1 MAKIAI
7 VTGGCRGI
15 GLAISRRL
23 TRDGMQV
30 VAVGRRDKADC
41 KEALEKISSEGLEPY
56 YINADVSSSDD
67 RKRIVEET
75 ISKFGRIDVLVN
87 NAGVAPKVRS
97 SILEMSE
104 ESWDYVIDTNTK
116 SNMFMT
122 QNVVNAMLKQSVI
135 YPSRGRIVNISSCS
149 ATVSSPNRAQY
160 CVSKAGIS
168 MLTKV
173 WADELADKGIYVN
186 EVRPGVIRSDMT
198 STVEEKYTNLI
209 KNGVFPI
216 ARWGEGEDVAA
227 AVSAFVS
234 DNLMYTTGNYLDVD
248 GGFHI
253 QRL

>member
-15 GLAISRRL
+15 GLAISKRL
-23 TRDGMQV
+23 AKDGMQV
-30 VAVGRRDKADC
+30 VAVGRKNA
-41 KEALEKISSEGLEPY
+41 EACQASLSEIAREGLEPF
-56 YINADVSSSDD
+56 YISADVSVSED
-67 RKRIVEET
+67 RERIVNET

-97 SILEMSE
+97 SLLDMTE
-104 ESWDYVIDTNTK
+104 ESWDYVLDTNTK

-122 QNVVNAMLKQSVI
+122 QLVAREMIKQEKLYKSA
-135 YPSRGRIVNISSCS
+135 GRIINISSCS
-149 ATVSSPNRAQY
+149 AEVSSPNRAQY

-173 WADELADKGIYVN
+173 YADALAEYGILVN
-186 EVRPGVIRSDMT
+186 EIRPGVIRSDMT
-198 STVEEKYTNLI
+198 STVNDKYTKLI
-209 KNGVFPI
+209 AEGVFPI

-227 AVSAFVS
+227 MTSVFAS
-234 DNLMYTTGNYLDVD
+234 DDIMYTTGSFIDVD

-253 QRL
+253 KRL